1 MDINE
6 ALEIINRW
14 SKPGGIVMD
23 LFCGT
28 MVIGLAALRLNRI
41 AIMSDIDADV
51 VKLGRERMERFYRW
65 NKMNGVLP
73 PLGMSWNIHI
83 GYI

>member
-14 SKPGGIVMD
+14 CKPGGIVMD

-28 MVIGLAALRLNRI
+28 MVIGMAALRLNRI
-41 AIMSDIDADV
+41 AIMSDVDKEV
-51 VKLGRERMERFYRW
+51 VDLGKKRMERFYRW

-73 PLGMSWNIHI
+73 PLDTL
-83 GYI
+83 